1 MRYGPDKGRDRP
13 IPGPRHEK
21 SVRPQG
27 LGYYIGTSVFTARG
41 NSYGPMRNSHRL
53 NLSVEGWRGLSHSY
67 AVVNQWH
74 LLELA
79 KRQDV
84 ELRVKDLPFYR
95 NDWRAQGAL
104 FPESQDSILRSIPRL
119 SADFTPDVTWRTAF
133 PYDFSPA
140 ASGKTVVFG
149 TAEARRVDM
158 QGGTTDMNAA
168 LANPAITVSTPSHWS
183 AEGFRRLGFDDSRIA
198 VIAHGVAPEMF
209 ERRAD
214 VRAAFRQKLG
224 LSGFVFMNVVG
235 PMSLNK
241 GVDLLLR
248 AFAAVAKRH
257 KDARLFLKGSDELY
271 KSRDQLSR
279 MLAAFSAAKVALI
292 TERLVYNGQALSMTD
307 MAALYQAAD
316 TYVSPYRAEGFNLPV
331 LEAVASGVPVICT
344 RGGSTDDFVA
354 PAFARQIDSTLVT
367 DSPSMPGVDSLEPE
381 TDHLI
386 ALMEGILTEESFR
399 TQATA
404 VGPAHVAA
412 HFTWAHA
419 VDKILARARA
429 LAT

>member
-27 LGYYIGTSVFTARG
+27 LGYYIGTGVFAARG

-79 KRQDV
+79 KRPDV

-95 NDWRAQGAL
+95 KHWRVQGAL
-104 FPESQDSILRSIPRL
+104 FPASQDRILRSIPQINP
-119 SADFTPDVTWRTAF
+119 DFTPDITWRTVF

-140 ASGKTVVFG
+140 SHGKTIVFG
-149 TAEARRVDM
+149 TAEGRRVDM
-158 QGGTTDMNAA
+158 QGSPTDIGAA
-168 LANPAITVSTPSHWS
+168 LSNPAITVSTPSHWS

-209 ERRAD
+209 ERSAD
-214 VRAAFRQKLG
+214 VRTTLRQRLG

-235 PMSLNK
+235 PMSFNK
-241 GVDLLLR
+241 GIDVLLR
-248 AFAAVAKRH
+248 AFVVVAKRH
-257 KDARLFLKGSDELY
+257 KDARLFLKGSDDMY
-271 KSRDQLSR
+271 KSQGELSR
-279 MLAAFSAAKVALI
+279 MIAAFPAAKASLI
-292 TERLVYNGQALSMTD
+292 SERLVYYGQALSMTD

-316 TYVSPYRAEGFNLPV
+316 TYVSPYRAEGFNVPV

-344 RGGSTDDFVA
+344 RGGSTDDFVG
-354 PAFARQIDSTLVT
+354 PAFARQIDSKLVT
-367 DSPSMPGVDSLEPE
+367 NLPSMPGADVLEPE

-386 ALMEGILTEESFR
+386 ALMDGMITEESFR
-399 TQATA
+399 TQAA
-404 VGPAHVAA
+404 AAGPAHVAA
-412 HFTWAHA
+412 HFTWSHA
-419 VDKILARARA
+419 VDKILDRARA
-429 LAT
+429 LLA